1 MKFNSNKLTERI
13 DFCEDISERVKRES
27 SKTKV
32 KVLYSCY
39 ACIQEAKESDT
50 QTNLNTGSKFIKLLL
65 SEILEAIINPL
76 TNTTSRTKVKDIT
89 LSMLNRII
97 KTNLIYV
104 CMVR

>member
-1 MKFNSNKLTERI
+1 ML
-13 DFCEDISERVKRES
+13 CMH
-27 SKTKV
+27 TK
-32 KVLYSCY
+32 
-39 ACIQEAKESDT
+39 AKESDT

>member
-1 MKFNSNKLTERI
+1 MRRYQRTSKW
-13 DFCEDISERVKRES
+13 ES

-32 KVLYSCY
+32 KVYIHAMHAYKKL
-39 ACIQEAKESDT
+39 KESDT

-104 CMVR
+104 YGEVII